1 MSASPLCLICIGG
14 GPIWTVATLSHMV
27 SRRCEIY
34 LTAEQLV
41 EPKTSETAQMTKK
54 QISKLMTIANKI
66 EDLEKQFEK
75 QELPPQVRGH
85 LNEAKPLVHAA
96 VHGV

>member
-1 MSASPLCLICIGG
+1 
-14 GPIWTVATLSHMV
+14 MV

-34 LTAEQLV
+34 LTAGQLV

-85 LNEAKPLVHAA
+85 LNEAKLLVHAA

>member
-1 MSASPLCLICIGG
+1 
-14 GPIWTVATLSHMV
+14 
-27 SRRCEIY
+27 
-34 LTAEQLV
+34 
-41 EPKTSETAQMTKK
+41 MTKK